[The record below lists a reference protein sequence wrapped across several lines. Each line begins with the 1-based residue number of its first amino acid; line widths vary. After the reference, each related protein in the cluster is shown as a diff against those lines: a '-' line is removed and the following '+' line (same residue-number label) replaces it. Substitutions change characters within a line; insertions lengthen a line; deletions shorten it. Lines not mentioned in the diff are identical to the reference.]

1 MTTILITSILIT
13 ILIITRRSTRRPT
26 TRSATSLVVVA
37 VVVTIIIIIII
48 VVVVAVLAY
57 RKLMLL
63 YALLSKHLLEN
74 VSAYTI
80 EAATRVQNAEVKA
93 YASTTNLSLFAKI
106 VEVKACAS
114 TRE

>member
-1 MTTILITSILIT
+1 MIIT
-13 ILIITRRSTRRPT
+13 ILTIITIITMLIIARRSARRST
-26 TRSATSLVVVA
+26 TRSATSLVVAV
-37 VVVTIIIIIII
+37 VVVTILIT

-74 VSAYTI
+74 VSVYTI

-93 YASTTNLSLFAKI
+93 YASTTN
-106 VEVKACAS
+106 
-114 TRE
+114 

>member
-1 MTTILITSILIT
+1 MTTILITT
-13 ILIITRRSTRRPT
+13 ILIITLITRRSTRRST
-26 TRSATSLVVVA
+26 TRSATSLVVA
-37 VVVTIIIIIII
+37 VVVTIIIIII
-48 VVVVAVLAY
+48 VVVAVLAY

-63 YALLSKHLLEN
+63 YALLSNQLLEN
-74 VSAYTI
+74 VSVYTI

-106 VEVKACAS
+106 VEVKAYAS